1 MLSIVSSNTFI
12 DPYRSWLE
20 KTKEGAYAHLGNEC
34 KRVHPSAKPRNPLAP
49 FRRAPGL
56 ERIAGEGLAPDANG
70 STRLLWLGVK
80 SVDT

>member
-1 MLSIVSSNTFI
+1 MRIWGMTASAC
-12 DPYRSWLE
+12 D
-20 KTKEGAYAHLGNEC
+20 
-34 KRVHPSAKPRNPLAP
+34 PSAKPRNRLAP

-70 STRLLWLGVK
+70 STRLLWLRVK